1 MRGRG
6 RHKLRGTGRPVAAW
20 RVFSVGS
27 GGMSSTAAADL
38 WRDDKVAAPRAMLPP
53 RRRRHGGVKSGCEEG
68 IPNLPLSMDVSRA
81 ALPLLRWG
89 WQGQESPR
97 ARRTDT
103 KVTKRGEGRRPV
115 VQAWCASGATGARR
129 FSYQFLSRNSPSKI
143 GSSLGETRKQRKK
156 KDPGPFP
163 LRGLGVDFLISILSL
178 PLPLPKLFPQ
188 QFPPPSF
195 TPSFSFRFRL
205 EI

>member
-1 MRGRG
+1 MGCPP
-6 RHKLRGTGRPVAAW
+6 LRR
-20 RVFSVGS
+20 RNY
-27 GGMSSTAAADL
+27 GGMTRLQLPEQCCLREDADTG
-38 WRDDKVAAPRAMLPP
+38 A
-53 RRRRHGGVKSGCEEG
+53 
-68 IPNLPLSMDVSRA
+68 SRA
-81 ALPLLRWG
+81 DAKRGSPTFCRWTFRG
-89 WQGQESPR
+89 PHWRSCLGRDRS
-97 ARRTDT
+97 RREPDT

-143 GSSLGETRKQRKK
+143 GSSLGETRKQKK
-156 KDPGPFP
+156 KDPGPFLP
-163 LRGLGVDFLISILSL
+163 LRGLGVGFLISILSL

-195 TPSFSFRFRL
+195 TPSASFRFRL